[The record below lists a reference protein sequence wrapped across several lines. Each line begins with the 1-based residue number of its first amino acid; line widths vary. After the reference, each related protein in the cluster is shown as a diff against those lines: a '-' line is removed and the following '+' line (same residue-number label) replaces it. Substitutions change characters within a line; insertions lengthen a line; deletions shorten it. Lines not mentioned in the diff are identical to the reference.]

1 MKPWRQPGFVSG
13 TATGSGSGSG
23 SGSGATATA
32 GAAPFGGARRGGR
45 GSAPSWSD
53 SLSLDDAE
61 ARSGRLES
69 LAEDSDRRSGGILGP
84 SAAGAWPFCC
94 CAWPFCALRA
104 ALGGMWTRR
113 ALRLGLFGLEGD
125 FAARFA

>member
-13 TATGSGSGSG
+13 CMKGSGSGSG

-32 GAAPFGGARRGGR
+32 GADGGSRRGGR

-69 LAEDSDRRSGGILGP
+69 LAEDSERRSGGMRGP
-84 SAAGAWPFCC
+84 SVAGAWPFCC
-94 CAWPFCALRA
+94 AACPFCALREA
-104 ALGGMWTRR
+104 RGGINAL
-113 ALRLGLFGLEGD
+113 
-125 FAARFA
+125 

>member
-1 MKPWRQPGFVSG
+1 MKVDFHAVRHGL
-13 TATGSGSGSG
+13 GSG

-32 GAAPFGGARRGGR
+32 GADGGSRRGGR

-61 ARSGRLES
+61 ARSGKLES
-69 LAEDSDRRSGGILGP
+69 LAEDSDRRSGGMRGP
-84 SAAGAWPFCC
+84 SAFAWPFCC
-94 CAWPFCALRA
+94 CTWPFCAARA

-113 ALRLGLFGLEGD
+113 AL
-125 FAARFA
+125 A